1 MLSREDNELITRVGP
16 GTRMGEVLRRY
27 WMPALMTS
35 ELKEPDGEPVRVRLL
50 GENLLAFRD
59 SSGRVGMVDESCPHR
74 LASLWF
80 GRNEENGLRC
90 VYHGW
95 KFDVNGA
102 CLEQMNEPQPFVDK
116 VQLKAYPVV
125 ELGDVIWT
133 YMGPPEKQPP
143 PPNFDWAM
151 VPPTHR
157 EVNKTWEE
165 CNWVQALEG
174 GIDTSH
180 APILHR
186 KFDPR
191 SDIAGFAPGEA
202 FVRGKPPVIEVD
214 FSDYGYRYAGVRSLD
229 DGGIYVRTYHYVM
242 PFTQLRPYQ
251 IERGD
256 ESNPRTQIAGHMWV
270 PMDDHNCMVWNMLYS
285 FGPVPL
291 TDDERLERGM
301 GHEPW
306 EFHPGTF
313 RKVRNR
319 DNAYLIDRDIQR
331 TGNFTGIL
339 GVNTQDHAVQESMGF
354 IVDRSR
360 EQLGPADRAVIG
372 MRRLLLDAVKAVE
385 SGDNPPGTDESY
397 YNVRAI
403 ERVLPG
409 GVDWREALQSEIYPE
424 LVGVR

>member
-1 MLSREDNELITRVGP
+1 
-16 GTRMGEVLRRY
+16 
-27 WMPALMTS
+27 
-35 ELKEPDGEPVRVRLL
+35 
-50 GENLLAFRD
+50 
-59 SSGRVGMVDESCPHR
+59 
-74 LASLWF
+74 
-80 GRNEENGLRC
+80 
-90 VYHGW
+90 
-95 KFDVNGA
+95 
-102 CLEQMNEPQPFVDK
+102 MNEPQPFLDK
-116 VQLKAYPVV
+116 VRLTAYPVV
-125 ELGDVIWT
+125 EIGDVIWT
-133 YMGPPEKQPP
+133 YMGPPELQPP
-143 PPNFDWAM
+143 PPCFDWAT
-151 VPPTHR
+151 VPSSHR
-157 EVNKTWEE
+157 EINKTWEE

-229 DGGIYVRTYHYVM
+229 DGGVYVRTYHYVM

-256 ESNPRTQIAGHMWV
+256 ESNPRQQIAGHMWV

-285 FGPVPL
+285 YGPVPL
-291 TDDERLERGM
+291 TEDERLERGM

-306 EFHPGTF
+306 ESHAGTF

-319 DNAYLIDRDIQR
+319 DNAYLIDRQIQR
-331 TGNFTGIL
+331 NANFTGIL
-339 GVNTQDHAVQESMGF
+339 GVNTQDHAVQESMGT

-360 EQLGPADRAVIG
+360 EHLGPADRAVIG
-372 MRRLLLDAVKAVE
+372 MRRLLLESVKAVQ
-385 SGDNPPGTDESY
+385 SGGAPSAPGTSY

-409 GVDWREALQSEIYPE
+409 GVDWREALQEEIYPN
-424 LVGVR
+424 LATVS

>member
-1 MLSREDNELITRVGP
+1 
-16 GTRMGEVLRRY
+16 
-27 WMPALMTS
+27 
-35 ELKEPDGEPVRVRLL
+35 
-50 GENLLAFRD
+50 
-59 SSGRVGMVDESCPHR
+59 
-74 LASLWF
+74 
-80 GRNEENGLRC
+80 
-90 VYHGW
+90 
-95 KFDVNGA
+95 
-102 CLEQMNEPQPFVDK
+102 
-116 VQLKAYPVV
+116 
-125 ELGDVIWT
+125 
-133 YMGPPEKQPP
+133 MGPPEKQPP
-143 PPNFDWAM
+143 PPRFDWAC
-151 VPPTHR
+151 VPASHR

-256 ESNPRTQIAGHMWV
+256 ESNPRQQIAGHMWV

-285 FGPVPL
+285 YGPVPL

-306 EFHPGTF
+306 ETQSGTF

-319 DNAYLIDRDIQR
+319 DNAYLLDRSIQR
-331 TGNFTGIL
+331 YGNFTGIL
-339 GVNTQDHAVQESMGF
+339 GVNTQDHAIQESMGA

-360 EQLGPADRAVIG
+360 EHLGPADRAVIG
-372 MRRLLLDAVKAVE
+372 MRRLTLDSIKTVQAG
-385 SGDNPPGTDESY
+385 GDPPGTSRSY

-409 GVDWREALQSEIYPE
+409 GVDWREALRSEIYPE
-424 LVGVR
+424 LAAVG